1 MVHIRKARQED
12 AAAIRRIAE
21 EVWWPTY
28 VPIIGEKQVT
38 YMIELFYSTETIAWQ
53 LAEGSQS
60 YLLLEDE
67 GKPAGF
73 AAYSPRETNI
83 EVYKL
88 HKLYC
93 LTSQHGKGCGRML
106 LQAVEQEAKL
116 NGANRLELNV
126 NRHNPAKTFYE
137 KMGYTIAYEEDIDI
151 GGGYWM
157 NDYVMGKDL

>member
-1 MVHIRKARQED
+1 MDIRKAKPGD
-12 AAAIRRIAE
+12 TAAIRQIAD

-38 YMIELFYSTETIAWQ
+38 YMIELFYSIKTIARQ
-53 LAEGSQS
+53 LEDSSQS

-67 GKPAGF
+67 GKPVGF
-73 AAYSPRETNI
+73 AAYSSREGNN

-106 LQAVEQEAKL
+106 LRAVEHEAKL
-116 NGANRLELNV
+116 NGATRLELNV
-126 NRHNPAKTFYE
+126 NRHNPAKLFYE

-157 NDYVMGKDL
+157 NDYVMGKNL